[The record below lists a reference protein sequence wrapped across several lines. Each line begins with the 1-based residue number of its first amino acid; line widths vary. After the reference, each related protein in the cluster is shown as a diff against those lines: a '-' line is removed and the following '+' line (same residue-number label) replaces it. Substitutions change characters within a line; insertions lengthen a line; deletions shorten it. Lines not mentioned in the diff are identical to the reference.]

1 MNKFLLF
8 TLSLFS
14 LTACAAQQPATANGL
29 TQATFAGQQVN
40 LIDDQGR
47 CTLTRPGNPPLT
59 LDMKWPCR
67 FSEDRQQK
75 VRIENFHKTQIIM
88 VERSEH
94 LPAPSKDCATDLQPI
109 RYFKG
114 KLEAAPVSQIAA
126 CGPGSWDQKA
136 YIWQFDW

>member
-1 MNKFLLF
+1 MSKSLLLA
-8 TLSLFS
+8 LSLFS
-14 LTACAAQQPATANGL
+14 VTACAAQPPATPTGL

-47 CTLTRPGNPPLT
+47 CTLARTGNAPLT

-75 VRIENFHKTQIIM
+75 VRVEHFNQAQIIM

-94 LPAPSKDCATDLQPI
+94 LPAPSKNCATDLQAI

-114 KLEAAPVSQIAA
+114 KLEVAPVSQIDA
-126 CGPGSWDQKA
+126 CGPGPWDQKA
-136 YIWQFDW
+136 YVWQFDW